1 LEFITLSDRS
11 QADFP
16 LSAIH
21 KQRVEVAS
29 DRRYNFVQLPG
40 RRVAMAKERV
50 PETALKRAAE
60 LRDIIKYHN
69 YRYYILDSP
78 EISDAQYDA
87 LMHELE
93 SLEKR
98 YPSLVTPD
106 SPTQRVG
113 APVLPEQLT
122 FAPVKHNVAMLSLE
136 NILNERELTEWL
148 DRVYR
153 GLDTRDVSFVVEPKF
168 DGLSVELAYEA
179 GHLKVGST
187 RGDGETGENVTENLR
202 TLKEI
207 PKHLTGAPEYLQ
219 LRGEVYMRKKDF
231 QTLNEQRQ
239 QEGEPTFANPR
250 NAAAG
255 SLRQLDPKITASRH
269 LSIFIYDVGQIRG
282 AKIES
287 QAELLQTAKRLGFP
301 IPELAALCRSKDEI
315 SRIYEEMLRK
325 REDMPYETDGLVIK
339 VNSFAERKI
348 LGFRTRSPRW
358 AVAYKF
364 PPRQKETIILSVVW
378 QVGRT
383 GALTPV
389 ANLSP
394 VDIGGVTVKRATLHN
409 QDEIDRLGVK
419 IGDCVIVER
428 AGDVIPDVKKVLTEK
443 RTGSE
448 KKISPP
454 QTCPVCKSQ
463 VIAPEGEVVSR
474 CTNIACPAQVKE
486 RLIYFASRRAMDI
499 EGLGD
504 KIVALFFEKGFLKD
518 PSDIYHLKERREEL
532 VQLEKFGE
540 KSVRNLLDRIEES
553 KERPLSR
560 VLTALGIR
568 HVGEHV
574 AAVLAAN
581 FRTIDDIATASA
593 EKLQQTPE
601 IGPTVAQSIADFFAN
616 PQNREVI
623 NKLKKAG
630 VKFVPEMV
638 TEAAKGEQKFA
649 GKTFVFTGSLATL
662 SRDEAETLVRRLGG
676 TASSSVSKKTSY
688 VVAGESPGS
697 KYNKARELG
706 VKILTESEFR
716 TLAGL

>member
-1 LEFITLSDRS
+1 
-11 QADFP
+11 
-16 LSAIH
+16 
-21 KQRVEVAS
+21 
-29 DRRYNFVQLPG
+29 
-40 RRVAMAKERV
+40 MAKEPA
-50 PETALKRAAE
+50 PESAAKRAAE
-60 LRDIIKYHN
+60 LRDIIKHHN
-69 YRYYILDSP
+69 YRYYVLDSP
-78 EISDAQYDA
+78 EISDAEYDS
-87 LMHELE
+87 LMRELE
-93 SLEKR
+93 TLEKQ
-98 YPSLVTPD
+98 YPSLLTPD
-106 SPTQRVG
+106 SPTQKVG
-113 APVLPEQLT
+113 VLPEQLT

-136 NILNERELTEWL
+136 NILKEKELTEWL

-153 GLDTRDVSFVVEPKF
+153 GLDTTDVSFVIEPKF
-168 DGLSVELAYEA
+168 DGLSVELVYEA
-179 GHLKVGST
+179 GRLKVGST

-207 PKHLTGAPEYLQ
+207 PKQISGAPEYLE
-219 LRGEVYMRKKDF
+219 LRGEVYMRKRDF
-231 QTLNEQRQ
+231 QALNENRQ

-255 SLRQLDPKITASRH
+255 SLRQLDPKITASRN
-269 LSIFIYDVGQIRG
+269 LSIFIYDVGQVRG
-282 AKIES
+282 GKIES
-287 QAELLQTAKRLGFP
+287 QTELLQLAKRLGFP
-301 IPELAALCRSKDEI
+301 TPELAALCRSKNEI
-315 SRIYEEMLRK
+315 SKIYEEMHQK
-325 REDMPYETDGLVIK
+325 REDMPYEIDGLVIK
-339 VNSFAERKI
+339 VNSFAQRKI

-364 PPRQKETIILSVVW
+364 PPRQKETKIISVVW

-389 ANLSP
+389 ANLHP

-409 QDEIDRLGVK
+409 LDEINRLGVR
-419 IGDCVIVER
+419 IGDSVIVER
-428 AGDVIPDVKKVLTEK
+428 AGDVIPDVVEVLIEK
-443 RTGSE
+443 RTGGE
-448 KKISPP
+448 KKIAPP
-454 QTCPVCKSQ
+454 QVCPVCKSKVVQ
-463 VIAPEGEVVSR
+463 PEGEVVSR

-486 RLIYFASRRAMDI
+486 RLIHFASRRAMDI

-504 KIVALFFEKGFLKD
+504 KIVSLFFEKGFLKD
-518 PSDIYHLKERREEL
+518 PSDIYYLKERREEL
-532 VQLEKFGE
+532 IRLEKFGK

-553 KERPLSR
+553 RERPLSR

-581 FRTIDDIATASA
+581 FRTIDQIAAA
-593 EKLQQTPE
+593 GEEKLQQVPE
-601 IGPTVAQSIADFFAN
+601 IGPKVAQSIAEFFSN

-623 NKLKKAG
+623 DRLKKAG
-630 VKFVPEMV
+630 VKFVPEIV

-662 SRDEAETLVRRLGG
+662 SRDDAEALVRRLGG

-697 KYNKARELG
+697 KYNKALELG
-706 VKILTESEFR
+706 VTILTEPEFR